1 MEGEAVAVLFVLAL
15 FIFAGIAI
23 LWMAMGN
30 RRLLREME
38 HRERLAMIQR
48 GLMPAPETDP
58 LGFEEQ
64 IEPVRSDGM
73 RKERWRTAGLITMGL
88 GVALILLISFAA
100 GEGGVALG
108 IGGAFL
114 ALGAAFLLN
123 AMQMAASAPPG
134 RPRTRPLPRSSVPPS
149 EPPPTLT

>member
-1 MEGEAVAVLFVLAL
+1 MAL
-15 FIFAGIAI
+15 IIFAGVAI

-64 IEPVRSDGM
+64 IEPVRSEGM
-73 RKERWRTAGLITMGL
+73 RKERWRTAGVITMGL

-100 GEGGVALG
+100 GEGSVALG
-108 IGGAFL
+108 IGGAFV
-114 ALGAAFLLN
+114 ALGAAFFFN
-123 AMQMAASAPPG
+123 GMQVAAPAPRV
-134 RPRTRPLPRSSVPPS
+134 RPRTRPLPSSSVPPS
-149 EPPPTLT
+149 EPPSPLT